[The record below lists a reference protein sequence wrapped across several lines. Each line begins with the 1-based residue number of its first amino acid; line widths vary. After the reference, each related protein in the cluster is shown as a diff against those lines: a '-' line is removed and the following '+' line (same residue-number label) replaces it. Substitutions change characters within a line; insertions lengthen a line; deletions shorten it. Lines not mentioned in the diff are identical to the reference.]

1 MKNAHTKSNILITGG
16 CGFVGSHFV
25 EHFLKNT
32 DWNIIIL
39 DRLNYSGSLDRLRDI
54 NVYDDKRITILT
66 ADFTLPIVENLAKE
80 IGEVEYIFHLGAE
93 SHVDNSITDP
103 LKFAYANVIGT
114 VQMLNFARTLPN
126 LKCFYYF
133 STDEVFGSIAVGMS
147 EVGDAHNPSNPYAAG
162 KAGGEMFCK
171 AFANTYKMPIVITR
185 SMNIAGERQDKEKF
199 IPMIIRKVALG
210 ETVTIHANPDKTKA
224 GSRFYIHARNVADGY
239 MHLIKSGITSGEFH
253 ITGEKEVDN
262 LQLAKDIAE
271 IMGKELKY
279 EMVDFHSSRPGHDLR
294 YALSPKSMA
303 DIGWTPPHTYDVWL
317 RKIVEW
323 SLRPENKHWVGL

>member
-1 MKNAHTKSNILITGG
+1 MQKRILLSGG
-16 CGFVGSHFV
+16 AGFVAHHFV
-25 EHFLKNT
+25 EHFIKNT
-32 DWNIIIL
+32 DWHIVII

-80 IGEVEYIFHLGAE
+80 IGEVDYIFHIGAE
-93 SHVDNSITDP
+93 SHVDNSISDP
-103 LKFAYANVIGT
+103 LKFAHANVIGT

-133 STDEVFGSIAVGMS
+133 STDEVFGSIAQGMS
-147 EVGDAHNPSNPYAAG
+147 EVGDPHNPSNPYAAG
-162 KAGGEMFCK
+162 KSGGEMFCK

-199 IPMIIRKVALG
+199 IPMIIRKVELG

-239 MHLIKSGITSGEFH
+239 MHLINSGITSGEFH

-303 DIGWTPPHTYDVWL
+303 DIGWTPPHTYNQWL

-323 SLRPENKHWVGL
+323 SLRPENRHWVGL